1 MKYSFFQKQNNLAL
15 CLIVPIILH
24 GIYNF
29 FVSSYFAIS
38 LLTVVISWMVL
49 LRAFSR
55 LKKSQLKKKRE
66 YEKKV

>member
-29 FVSSYFAIS
+29 FVSSYFVIS